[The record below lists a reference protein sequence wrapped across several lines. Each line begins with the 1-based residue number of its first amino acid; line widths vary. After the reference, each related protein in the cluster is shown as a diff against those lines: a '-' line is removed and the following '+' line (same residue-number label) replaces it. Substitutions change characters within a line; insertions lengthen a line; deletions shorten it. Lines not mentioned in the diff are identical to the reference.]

1 MKLKTVFTIHYILA
15 FLFGAG
21 FIFLPKLFMPLL
33 GWSVAGD
40 APLVTQ
46 GVGVF
51 IIGTGVLIYFARDA
65 AKSEAR
71 RAIVLSLCTIQA
83 LLILWKIS
91 WVLLLGIPFTLMQAF
106 LYVVHIG
113 LAAAYGYF
121 LFGGPREID
130 S

>member
-1 MKLKTVFTIHYILA
+1 MKLKTVFSVHYVLA

-46 GVGVF
+46 GLGVF
-51 IIGTGVLIYFARDA
+51 IIGTGILAFFAKDA
-65 AKSEAR
+65 PKSEAR
-71 RAIVLSLCTIQA
+71 RAIVLSLFAIQA

-91 WVLLLGIPFTLMQAF
+91 WLLLFGIPFTFLQGF
-106 LYVVHIG
+106 LYIVHGG
-113 LAAAYGYF
+113 LASAYGHF
-121 LFGGPREID
+121 LFGEPREID

>member
-1 MKLKTVFTIHYILA
+1 MKLKTVFSVHYVLA

-46 GVGVF
+46 GLGVF
-51 IIGTGVLIYFARDA
+51 IIGTGILAFFAKDA
-65 AKSEAR
+65 PKSEAR
-71 RAIVLSLCTIQA
+71 RAIVLSLFAIQA

-91 WVLLLGIPFTLMQAF
+91 WLLLFGIPFTFLQGF
-106 LYVVHIG
+106 LYIVHGG
-113 LAAAYGYF
+113 LASAYGYF
-121 LFGGPREID
+121 LFGEPREID